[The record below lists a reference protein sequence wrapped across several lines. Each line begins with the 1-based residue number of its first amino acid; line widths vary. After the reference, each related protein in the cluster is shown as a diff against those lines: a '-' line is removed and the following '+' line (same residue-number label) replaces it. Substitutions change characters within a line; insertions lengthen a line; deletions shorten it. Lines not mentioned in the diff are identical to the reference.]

1 MSTYPLIADHGLIG
15 NLQTAALVATDGT
28 IDWFCAPRFDAP
40 SLFGSLLDHQRGGR
54 FRIGPMAESFTR
66 RQLYYPD
73 TAILVTRFLT
83 ESGVGEVVDFMPIAS
98 AVIPTD
104 RHKLVRL
111 LRCVRGE
118 MTFALDIAPRF
129 DYGREPH
136 ETQISDDGA
145 VFRGRN
151 NAMCINLVREPDDA
165 RLARAD
171 LNADGDLH
179 LELTL
184 PAGEMRG
191 LVLETGHTGPPRQ
204 VRVSEAR
211 GLFDDTVRFWRS
223 WLAQSSY
230 AGRWQQTLQ
239 RSAITLKL
247 MTYAPSGGL
256 VAAPTAALP
265 EQIGGERNWDYRYT
279 WIRDGSFS
287 VYSLLGLGFT
297 EEAAALGQ
305 WLRARVD
312 EQIGGSGGP
321 LNIMYRV
328 DGSSDLIEETLPH
341 WEGYRGSSPVR
352 IGNGAADQLQLDI
365 YGEAID
371 SIYRA
376 DEHGLQ
382 AGYRGWRRI
391 CDLLDWLTDNWNQ
404 PEEGI
409 WETRGGR
416 QNFTFGR
423 LMSWVALD
431 RGIRLA
437 DRHGRPAPL
446 ERWRSERDAIYDQV
460 MQAGWSDA
468 RQAFVQHS
476 ATDVL
481 DASLL
486 RMTAVGFISA
496 RDPMWTST
504 LEAMERELVTDS
516 LVYRYD
522 PAASP
527 DGLRGSEG
535 TFSLCTFAYVDSLAR
550 AGQLEKARN
559 TFEKM
564 LTYANHL
571 GLYSEE
577 IALTGEQIGNFPQA
591 FTHLSLIDAAL
602 SLNEALDRAVGQ
614 RTTGPFDQA
623 GPRRANGLPN
633 RSSAAGQNAS
643 LLVLELGLGKDPGRL
658 QLA

>member
-40 SLFGSLLDHQRGGR
+40 SIFGSILDHQRGGR
-54 FRIGPMAESFTR
+54 FRIGPIAESFTR
-66 RQLYYPD
+66 HQLYYPD

-83 ESGVGEVVDFMPIAS
+83 ESGVGEVVDFMPVTS
-98 AVIPTD
+98 SVTPTD
-104 RHKLVRL
+104 RHKVVRM

-136 ETQISDDGA
+136 ETQITDDGA
-145 VFRGRN
+145 VFRSRH
-151 NAMCINLVREPDDA
+151 NAMCINLVREPDDD

-171 LNADGDLH
+171 QDGDGDVH
-179 LELTL
+179 LELKL
-184 PAGEMRG
+184 AAGEMRG

-204 VRVSEAR
+204 IRVSEVR
-211 GLFDDTVRFWRS
+211 EHFDETVRFWRS
-223 WLAQSSY
+223 WLAKSSY
-230 AGRWQQTLQ
+230 AGRWRQTVQ

-279 WIRDGSFS
+279 WIRDASFS

-297 EEAAALGQ
+297 EEAAGLGQ
-305 WLRARVD
+305 WLRGRVD
-312 EQIGGSGGP
+312 EQIGGRGGP

-328 DGSSDLIEETLPH
+328 DGSSDLSEETLPH
-341 WEGYRGSSPVR
+341 WEGYRGSKPVR

-376 DEHGLQ
+376 DEQGLQ
-382 AGYRGWRRI
+382 AGHRGWRRI
-391 CDLLDWLTDNWNQ
+391 SDVLDWVTDNWDQ

-416 QNFTFGR
+416 QNFTYGR

-446 ERWRSERDAIYDQV
+446 ERWRHERDAIYDQV
-460 MQAGWSDA
+460 MRAGWSEA

-481 DASLL
+481 DAALL

-504 LEAMERELVTDS
+504 LDAMERELVTDS

-591 FTHLSLIDAAL
+591 FTHLSLVDAEL
-602 SLNEALDRAVGQ
+602 SLDEALD
-614 RTTGPFDQA
+614 TG
-623 GPRRANGLPN
+623 G
-633 RSSAAGQNAS
+633 AS
-643 LLVLELGLGKDPGRL
+643 WTG
-658 QLA
+658 